1 MSEKLYA
8 CVDVGTTR
16 IKLSVFDENLR
27 TKHSEALQVPVSADG
42 LQNAEEL
49 FQAVKN
55 LADRGRDLG
64 ARSLGLATYRAS
76 TVAWDKEGKPL
87 TPIVTWTDRGT
98 AATYRRLPAY
108 MKLLGRIPPFD
119 LIISPY
125 SPVLRFLRLRE
136 LNPSV
141 GEGSMQWTV
150 ESYLAYRLTGKFV
163 SDATNACLSGIV
175 DPRSMKEIG
184 IVKSLFNLRMETP
197 ELVENAQTIG
207 SYGGMEFNAL
217 IADQQAASV
226 AEGAYEGSMG
236 KLTNGTGTF
245 VDIPT
250 AGFARRGEL
259 IPMVLLKHKGRV
271 FYGVEGYLPTTGKAV
286 DMTLRM
292 GLLQDY
298 SDLEVEPGGEVI
310 FIPALSGLQ
319 LPHAAGAKGI
329 IAGLTLWSD
338 KSAVVSGLLKSVAFH
353 VRLVLEQSGE
363 RPKILRADG
372 GLSRSNALLKT
383 VSAAAGITV
392 ERDTDLEATSRG
404 IAMLQ
409 LAATGESSLE
419 SIAKAK
425 RERESF
431 SEMGKAALEEEYLKW
446 KKTTE
451 LLRSSKGSYL
461 AE

>member
-27 TKHSEALQVPVSADG
+27 RMHAESLQVPVSADG
-42 LQNAEEL
+42 LQDAEEL

-55 LADRGRDLG
+55 LADKGRDLG
-64 ARSLGLATYRAS
+64 AKSLGLATYRAS
-76 TVAWDKEGKPL
+76 TVAWDKGGKPL
-87 TPIVTWTDRGT
+87 TPVVTWTDRGA
-98 AATYRRLPAY
+98 AATYRQLPAHV
-108 MKLLGRIPPFD
+108 KLLGRIPPFD

-141 GEGSMQWTV
+141 SEGCMQWTV
-150 ESYLAYRLTGKFV
+150 ESYLTYRLTGKYV

-184 IVKSLFNLRMETP
+184 FVKSLFNLKMETP

-226 AEGAYEGSMG
+226 AEGAYEGGIG

-250 AGFARRGEL
+250 AGFTRRGEL
-259 IPMVLLKHKGRV
+259 IPLVLLKHRGRV
-271 FYGVEGYLPTTGKAV
+271 LYGVEGYLPTTGKAV
-286 DMTLRM
+286 DLTLKM
-292 GLLQDY
+292 GLLKDY

-319 LPHAAGAKGI
+319 VPRAAGAKGI
-329 IAGLTLWSD
+329 VAGLTLWSD
-338 KSAVVSGLLKSVAFH
+338 KAAVVSGLLKSMAFH

-363 RPKILRADG
+363 HLKTLRADG

-383 VSAAAGITV
+383 VSAATGVTV
-392 ERDTDLEATSRG
+392 ERDRDVEATSRG

-419 SIAKAK
+419 DSAKAK